1 VAMVERAHQFRR
13 EVASR
18 RASRADIN
26 TYVWDRLYCSLTYAR
41 SRLVT

>member
-26 TYVWDRLYCSLTYAR
+26 TYVWDRLSGA
-41 SRLVT
+41 